1 MKKALFACMALATA
15 FAATSCQ
22 NDEELLQKE
31 LPQEPTNG
39 PMVIT
44 GKATATINGK
54 TIDVNWV
61 QLWENGPKFAEYNV
75 GATSVTDYGGY
86 YCWGMTIDH
95 DSNRDYNNSE
105 SVLSGADDTV
115 TALWGN
121 NWRMPTKAEL
131 QELLSY
137 CDVQW
142 TNVGGVNGRKF
153 TGRGDYASNSV
164 FFPAAGYCCIGY
176 AYGQGNVGYYWS
188 STPDGSGY
196 AYDLYFYPDFQYVL
210 YDFSFYG
217 FSVRAVLKE
226 TVK

>member
-1 MKKALFACMALATA
+1 MLIEGIK
-15 FAATSCQ
+15 
-22 NDEELLQKE
+22 NDGDDEK
-31 LPQEPTNG
+31 P
-39 PMVIT
+39 
-44 GKATATINGK
+44 
-54 TIDVNWV
+54 
-61 QLWENGPKFAEYNV
+61 
-75 GATSVTDYGGY
+75 ATSVKDLMIQGIATSIDALSVGF
-86 YCWGMTIDH
+86 TIDH

-105 SVLSGADDTV
+105 SVLSGADDTA